1 MTDSGPALPWLLT
14 QGPGPRGGGER
25 GSRGGWGHGLPDV
38 HGAPA
43 RARALGR
50 PGQAGPSVGAQQ
62 AARGLQ
68 EVRGLGGCGPGLG
81 LLVLILVRI
90 EAGRQGG
97 RQKHGSLGVW
107 VAVTTTACV
116 RQLPGWVGCAWAAVR
131 YLKGAKGGIWL
142 PVIASHLRLA
152 SLARSL
158 ARSIRTQKFI
168 EFTEKEISAKERW
181 LRETYESLNRPKRV
195 IQKTEM
201 ASHADARPI
210 STLLIHAHAHTNVAN

>member
-1 MTDSGPALPWLLT
+1 
-14 QGPGPRGGGER
+14 
-25 GSRGGWGHGLPDV
+25 
-38 HGAPA
+38 
-43 RARALGR
+43 
-50 PGQAGPSVGAQQ
+50 
-62 AARGLQ
+62 
-68 EVRGLGGCGPGLG
+68 
-81 LLVLILVRI
+81 
-90 EAGRQGG
+90 
-97 RQKHGSLGVW
+97 
-107 VAVTTTACV
+107 
-116 RQLPGWVGCAWAAVR
+116 
-131 YLKGAKGGIWL
+131 LKGAKGGIWL